1 MARSQTGEELDF
13 LDIPRLRAL
22 LRANELVTGNLDLP
36 AVLRHICQA
45 ACDLIGARFGALAVM
60 APDGSP
66 EQFVHVGLTDDVVG
80 EIGDILQGKGR
91 LGRVPL
97 DRAPVRLDVVT
108 RDRDA
113 VGSPT
118 MHPGL
123 QSFLGVPIGVGDQT
137 YGNLYLGEREGGP
150 FTEED
155 ERVVLALARTAGTA
169 IANARRYAEGE
180 LRQQW
185 LAASAEIAAQLL
197 AESGEDPL
205 QLIARN
211 AYRIAQADL
220 VALVLVTP
228 DNSAGMVEV
237 AVGQG
242 ADELVARQRPLG
254 EILAGQVIIS
264 GEPLL
269 LYNLTTQMH
278 GTELI
283 PGEPVIDIGA
293 VMVLPLAGSGEI
305 RGALVIM
312 RRAGRGRFL
321 SAEVEMAGN
330 FATQGAIALEL
341 ANARVD
347 RQRVALLEDRDRIAR
362 DLHDHV
368 IQQLF
373 AVGLSIEGIAAS
385 VERTYADRL
394 RSQVA
399 DIDRTIRQIRTSIFE
414 LRGPLGSAVGATR
427 QRVIEMAAELSRAL
441 GFSPQTTFSGQ
452 VDLEVVGEQAD
463 DLVAVVREALTN
475 VAKHAAATLTRI
487 DLAVVDGRILLT
499 IADNG
504 RGMMEHARTSG
515 LGNMRHRAERWGGE
529 FMIEAAPGGGTI
541 VKWEVPVR

>member
-1 MARSQTGEELDF
+1 MGTPPSSEDLEF
-13 LDIPRLRAL
+13 LDEPRLRAL
-22 LRANELVTGNLDLP
+22 LRANELVTGNLDL
-36 AVLRHICQA
+36 ASVLRHIGKA
-45 ACDLIGARFGALAVM
+45 ACDLVGARFGALGVI
-60 APDGSP
+60 APDGSL
-66 EQFVHVGLTDDVVG
+66 EQFLDVGVEDELLDDV
-80 EIGDILQGKGR
+80 GDPAAGKGL
-91 LGRVPL
+91 LGSLAFEGGV
-97 DRAPVRLDVVT
+97 ARLDEVT
-108 RDRDA
+108 RDGRS
-113 VGSPT
+113 VGFPDMDPT
-118 MHPGL
+118 H
-123 QSFLGVPIGVGDQT
+123 SFLGVPICVGDHT
-137 YGNLYLGEREGGP
+137 YGNLYLAERDGGP
-150 FTEED
+150 FTDED

-169 IANARRYAEGE
+169 IANARRYAEAE

-185 LAASAEIAAQLL
+185 LAASAEITAQLL

-205 QLIARN
+205 QMIARN

-228 DNSAGMVEV
+228 DGTAGMVEV
-237 AVGQG
+237 AIGHG

-269 LYNLTTQMH
+269 LYNPSAQGQ

-283 PGEPVIDIGA
+283 PGEPVLDLGA
-293 VMVLPLAGSGEI
+293 VMVLPLAGSSEI

-312 RRAGRGRFL
+312 RRAGRQMFL
-321 SAEVEMAGN
+321 NAEVEMAGN
-330 FATQGAIALEL
+330 FATHGSIALEL

-373 AVGLSIEGIAAS
+373 AVGLSIEGVAVS
-385 VERTYADRL
+385 VDPTYGDRL

-414 LRGPLGSAVGATR
+414 LRGPLGGAVGTTR
-427 QRVIEMAAELSRAL
+427 QRVVEMAAELSRAL

-475 VAKHAAATLTRI
+475 VAKHAGATLVRV
-487 DLAVVDGRILLT
+487 DLAVVDGQALLT

-504 RGMMEHARTSG
+504 RGLNEHARTSG
-515 LGNMRHRAERWGGE
+515 LGNMRHRAERWGGS
-529 FMIEAAPGGGTI
+529 FVIEAAPGGGTT
-541 VKWEVPVR
+541 VKWKVPVR